1 MERDGSSGTRPAVA
15 GLLLAAGAGR
25 RLGGRPKALLEY
37 GGRPLV
43 EHAARA
49 LRDGV
54 RGPVH
59 IVLGAAAGEVRA
71 RAALDGCAV
80 TVNPDWEQG
89 MGSSL
94 RAGLASLAATGAAA
108 AVVALVDQP
117 GVGAAAVARVA
128 AAYASPETLASAAY
142 DGRRGHPILL
152 GAGHW
157 PAIAASA
164 VGDQG
169 ARSYLRRHEAAV
181 VLVECA
187 DIALPG
193 DIDTPDDLWRLGS
206 GPPRPPAPGAT
217 KR

>member
-1 MERDGSSGTRPAVA
+1 MERNGGSGADTAVA
-15 GLLLAAGAGR
+15 GLLLAAGGGR

-49 LRDGV
+49 LREGGC
-54 RGPVH
+54 GPVH

-71 RAALDGCAV
+71 RAVLDGCAV
-80 TVNPDWEQG
+80 VVNPDWEQG
-89 MGSSL
+89 MGTSL
-94 RAGLASLAATGAAA
+94 RAGLESLADTGARA

-117 GVGAAAVARVA
+117 GVGAEAVARVM
-128 AAYASPETLASAAY
+128 AAYASPETLAAAAY
-142 DGRRGHPILL
+142 EGRRGHPILL

-169 ARSYLRRHEAAV
+169 ARSYLKRHEAAI

-206 GPPRPPAPGAT
+206 EPRPPAPDAT